1 MPGQGHVL
9 HMRMLSK
16 KELNQMES
24 LYPKLMESLYPKL
37 GSLSCSPAGFTLG
50 LPSRRPNM
58 NVQSEVMGFGTGVQ
72 HGSNFRRDLPWASSH
87 KHILQLNS
95 WRGGRMLLPALPC
108 TSYLPLFLQIFLHGI
123 FPRVLNCMTQECG
136 TAQSYQSATGS
147 RILKKCA
154 HGPMSYRP

>member
-24 LYPKLMESLYPKL
+24 LYPKLMEFLYPKLMESLYPKL

-50 LPSRRPNM
+50 LLSRRPNM

-72 HGSNFRRDLPWASSH
+72 HGINFRTDLPWATNTYYS
-87 KHILQLNS
+87 
-95 WRGGRMLLPALPC
+95 
-108 TSYLPLFLQIFLHGI
+108 
-123 FPRVLNCMTQECG
+123 
-136 TAQSYQSATGS
+136 
-147 RILKKCA
+147 
-154 HGPMSYRP
+154 